1 MKKKLHIDVYAGI
14 VMIAFAAWWILEA
27 SKFPVVPRRFP
38 MFVGIAFALVAVLI
52 IIGGIKKSK
61 ASWTANEEPK
71 AVIQWSGFKY
81 TLIGFAGI
89 VLYAVAIN
97 YIHFFP
103 ATLIFVPLMMLFL
116 RVRKWY
122 QIVLTDLILNGLIWL
137 VFVYELKITL
147 P

>member
-1 MKKKLHIDVYAGI
+1 MKKKLHVDIYAGI
-14 VMIAFAAWWILEA
+14 VMLAFSAWWMLTA
-27 SKFPVVPRRFP
+27 AKFPVVPRRFP
-38 MFVGIAFALVAVLI
+38 MFVGAAFALVAVLI
-52 IIGGIKKSK
+52 IIGGIRKSK
-61 ASWTANEEPK
+61 DAWAKQEVPK
-71 AVIQWSGFKY
+71 AIIQWSGFKY

-89 VLYAVAIN
+89 VLYAVAMN

-122 QIVLTDLILNGLIWL
+122 QIVLTDVILNGLIWL
-137 VFVYELKITL
+137 IFVYELKITL

>member
-14 VMIAFAAWWILEA
+14 VMLAFAAWWMIE
-27 SKFPVVPRRFP
+27 SSHFPVVPQRFP
-38 MFVGIAFALVAVLI
+38 MFVGVAFALIAILI
-52 IIGGIKKSK
+52 LIGGIKKSK
-61 ASWTANEEPK
+61 ASWAVNENPK
-71 AVIQWSGFKY
+71 PVIQWSGFKY

-89 VLYAVAIN
+89 VLYVVAIR

-116 RVRKWY
+116 RIRKWY

-137 VFVYELKITL
+137 IFVYELKIRL